1 MLYNMLKKL
10 IDRKYYQDKQTII
23 NLLNNFATFNQITI
37 EQYSEL
43 MILAEDKYIVVEEL
57 VENLIEENIENN
69 EIENV

>member
-43 MILAEDKYIVVEEL
+43 MILAEDKYTIVEVVEENTEEE
-57 VENLIEENIENN
+57 VPENE
-69 EIENV
+69 

>member
-57 VENLIEENIENN
+57 VENTEEEVPEN
-69 EIENV
+69 E